1 MFRQGIHNKTRYK
14 KSVVSY
20 TTLGEKMKKLIL
32 IVLSFMFCSLTMI
45 AKENESN
52 FSVDAKAAYLMEYTS
67 GKVIYAK
74 NENDKLFPAS
84 MTKMMGL
91 LLIYEAL
98 HKDDLKLSDEVVTSE
113 FAASMGGSQVFMEP
127 DEVFKVEE
135 LMKCIIIA
143 SANDAMVA
151 MAEKIGGSEANF
163 VAMMNKKAEEI
174 GLKNTHFENTT
185 GLHDDNHYSSAK
197 DMAIIGQR
205 LVKEGKEEL
214 LKLTSTYDAY
224 IREDSDS
231 KFWLVNTN
239 KLIKQYP
246 GVDGLK
252 TGYTT
257 QSKSC
262 ITVTAKKQHL
272 RLIAVVMGANDA
284 KVRNSQIRTMLDYGF
299 SLYHQKILF
308 PKGSIMKE
316 IKMENAKPEKFKLL
330 TSEDIMYVYEKGKE
344 GKIDQKEISMITDK
358 LPYKKNRHIAKMK
371 IVMSD
376 HFEIETLLV
385 SDRDVAPIQFS
396 DIFKKSLKSLLFA

>member
-1 MFRQGIHNKTRYK
+1 
-14 KSVVSY
+14 
-20 TTLGEKMKKLIL
+20 MKKAMIIIVCLIL
-32 IVLSFMFCSLTMI
+32 SSFELI
-45 AKENESN
+45 AKEESN
-52 FSVDAKAAYLMEYTS
+52 FSVDAKSAYLMEFTS

-98 HKDDLKLSDEVVTSE
+98 HNDSLKLSDEVITSE
-113 FAASMGGSQVFMEP
+113 FAASMGGSQVFMEEN
-127 DEVFKVEE
+127 EVFKVEE
-135 LMKCIIIA
+135 LMKCIVIA

-151 MAEKIGGSEANF
+151 LAEKIGGSEKNF
-163 VAMMNKKAEEI
+163 VSMMNKKAEEL

-197 DMAIIGQR
+197 DMAIIGQK
-205 LVKEGKEEL
+205 LVKEGKDEL

-224 IREDSDS
+224 IREESES

-284 KVRNSQIRTMLDYGF
+284 KVRNSQIKQMLDYGF

-308 PKGSIMKE
+308 PKGSVMKDVL
-316 IKMENAKPEKFKLL
+316 IENGKPNHFKLL

-344 GKIDQKEISMITDK
+344 GSIEKKK
-358 LPYKKNRHIAKMK
+358 LKCGIKN
-371 IVMSD
+371 
-376 HFEIETLLV
+376 F
-385 SDRDVAPIQFS
+385 P
-396 DIFKKSLKSLLFA
+396 LKRMNILQR